1 MERLNQD
8 DVGRLTVGDHDVL
21 ISGVGADGEASFV
34 IGVEFVYVCSV
45 DVYYV
50 VLC

>member
-1 MERLNQD
+1 LERLNQD